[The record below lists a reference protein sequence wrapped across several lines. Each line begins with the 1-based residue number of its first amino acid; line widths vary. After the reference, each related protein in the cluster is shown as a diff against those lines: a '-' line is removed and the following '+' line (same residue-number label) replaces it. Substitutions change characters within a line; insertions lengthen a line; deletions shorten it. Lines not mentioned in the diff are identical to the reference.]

1 MLKKSRWVAVV
12 AALVVVGLVVG
23 VFVSVGVSLPAKKS
37 DLPTVGPTANE
48 LEQLA
53 AELSSGTPA
62 RILASIADL
71 PPGAEK
77 DVLKTFTNIKFVDF
91 NTQTVRFDKT
101 TGAAVVDARL
111 TPRKGQPTYER
122 EALVKRGT
130 RWLLYSSLPKPKGT

>member
-1 MLKKSRWVAVV
+1 MFNKGRWVAVV
-12 AALVVVGLVVG
+12 ASLVVVGLVVG

-53 AELSSGTPA
+53 ADLSSGKPD

-77 DVLKTFTNIKFVDF
+77 DVLKTL
-91 NTQTVRFDKT
+91 
-101 TGAAVVDARL
+101 L
-111 TPRKGQPTYER
+111 TPRFAT
-122 EALVKRGT
+122 KRGVVIKP
-130 RWLLYSSLPKPKGT
+130 RCLLHTNAHEIRGKSRSKCQ